1 MKKYAIWAL
10 IAWFAMQIFSNMSGI
25 DFDMEYDPES
35 ENYDYVRD
43 SDRGENRNNYYDA
56 RESGHENY
64 YRPAGDVHEDYY
76 RGRSSRTGR
85 FVHRGR

>member
-1 MKKYAIWAL
+1 MRKYAIFVL
-10 IAWFAMQIFSNMSGI
+10 VAWFIMQMFSNMSGMG
-25 DFDMEYDPES
+25 FDMEYDPES

-43 SDRGENRNNYYDA
+43 SGRGGSRNNYYRT

-76 RGRSSRTGR
+76 RGRSAQTGR

>member
-43 SDRGENRNNYYDA
+43 SDRGENRNNY
-56 RESGHENY
+56 
-64 YRPAGDVHEDYY
+64 
-76 RGRSSRTGR
+76 
-85 FVHRGR
+85 